1 MGTAVSD
8 EMTAG
13 SDSNGHAFMYQRE
26 HGHTSKGGIS
36 ALLQRNVG
44 VASNASLSGELLQYG
59 AWEAVE
65 RIANLFCVYPSSG
78 KEVDVIVSGESAL
91 LQGETASADATVA
104 YRAAEARAWL
114 ATVLRNV
121 NANQEVAAQRTWFGG
136 SGSMSVESVRQRILR
151 TFNFV
156 NREFAQGFY
165 YTIPADNAK
174 QSSCNVGAVAYVWRA
189 SARETTGYTET
200 NAPRCRS
207 TDNPRTKNCAL
218 DEYGKY
224 YIYLC
229 NSFLSQSESYQVGVL
244 IHEAAHHAGP
254 NDVTYNRDRAQRE
267 SQYNQLM
274 NAANYQYFA
283 ETVAEGGC
291 SDKDGNC
298 VHYTSYCNQAR
309 IKDLCQKTCRVCGS
323 GSGGGGDSQGCADTY
338 GSCQWYRDNNYC
350 GTASV
355 QAQCK
360 RTCGACR

>member
-309 IKDLCQKTCRVCGS
+309 IKDLCQKTCGLCGS
-323 GSGGGGDSQGCADTY
+323 SGGSQGCADTY